1 MEKRKEDSPMEEG
14 GTSNPMSP
22 DNHSK
27 MEEGGTS
34 NPMSPNDHSKTEDP
48 ALRAFYQNE
57 YNTLSQA
64 HFESGKQIT
73 SFFQYALVIL
83 AAPLTLIGINLNT
96 IEQFSDAFV
105 IAFCLLIS
113 IVGFLITMYLA
124 QLRTEVLMYARCI
137 NNLRKSY
144 YSAFQN
150 YIDLDNEG
158 VLLIQKKKP
167 KYWDGEQFIF
177 ALLALSTI
185 NSAYIAYA
193 VSIIT
198 CQIFWVA
205 IAGALTLALHILGYA
220 LLTRQSEANFRFFK
234 HTIGIDIDGVM
245 NDHESQFVRVYNNLF
260 PQDEI
265 DLADIV
271 SIPVHEH
278 DPAKIPEMRERKVF
292 ETLTYWETMPET
304 PNASRI
310 IKEFLINTMGYK
322 IFIFTKRDWRVESD
336 DHRKHNIQKI
346 TKKWLSDKKIKYNRI
361 WFEKGNYDS
370 PISANLALYYN
381 RFYISAR
388 RKIEFFIE
396 DEPIKACKLAKVCR
410 YVLLIDHRYNRSYRY
425 PCNVIRVKDWEEVKK
440 VIRQLA

>member
-1 MEKRKEDSPMEEG
+1 MEDHKEATPTTEG
-14 GTSNPMSP
+14 KKPCP
-22 DNHSK
+22 Q
-27 MEEGGTS
+27 
-34 NPMSPNDHSKTEDP
+34 DP
-48 ALRAFYQNE
+48 ADQNKTGNRDLEDFFQNE

-83 AAPLTLIGINLNT
+83 AAPLTLIGININT
-96 IEQFSDAFV
+96 IEQFNDVLV
-105 IAFCLLIS
+105 IAFCFLIS

-144 YSAFQN
+144 YNTFQN

-177 ALLALSTI
+177 ALLALSII
-185 NSAYIAYA
+185 NSAYIAYG
-193 VSIIT
+193 VSVIT
-198 CQIFWVA
+198 SQIYWFTM
-205 IAGALTLALHILGYA
+205 AGVFMFVLHILVYA
-220 LLTRQSEANFRFFK
+220 LLTRKSEANFRFYK
-234 HTIGIDIDGVM
+234 HTIGIDIDGVI
-245 NDHESQFVRVYNNLF
+245 NDHESQFIRIYNDLF
-260 PQDEI
+260 PQDKI
-265 DLADIV
+265 DINDII

-292 ETLTYWETMPET
+292 ETLTYWETMPEI
-304 PNASRI
+304 PDASRI
-310 IKEFLINTMGYK
+310 IKEFLANTMGYK
-322 IFIFTKRDWRVESD
+322 IFIFTKRDWNVEGA
-336 DHRKHNIQKI
+336 DHRKYNIRKV
-346 TKKWLSDKKIKYNRI
+346 TKKWLSEKKIRYNRI
-361 WFEKGNYDS
+361 WFERGNYDS
-370 PISANLALYYN
+370 PISVNRALYYN
-381 RFYISAR
+381 RFYIAAR

-396 DEPIKACKLAKVCR
+396 DEPIKACKLANVCR
-410 YVLLIDHRYNRSYRY
+410 YVLLIDHRYNQSYKY